1 MEGRLWVYQ
10 ECRAHLDNFFITHAS
25 QEDAVATFFFLGKP
39 FDNMCHLSIAKRL
52 DALACLGVP
61 EFDLPVVARREET
74 GAVGR
79 ERDIL
84 ECTRMP

>member
-1 MEGRLWVYQ
+1 
-10 ECRAHLDNFFITHAS
+10 
-25 QEDAVATFFFLGKP
+25 
-39 FDNMCHLSIAKRL
+39 MCHLSIAKGP

-61 EFDLPVVARREET
+61 EFYLPVVTRREET

-84 ECTRMP
+84 ECTGMP